1 MAGSS
6 PGAGAAAQRPIH
18 PVTITID
25 AGHPGPVIP
34 GDFAGLSFE
43 RGPLGPGTAG
53 LTGGLFRTENTTML
67 TLFRNLGMTSLR
79 VGGGT
84 VDQLIPAGTG
94 PDGFTGIDEHV
105 RLRRG
110 GRNQGHLHAAPA
122 QPRRPTRSVTCS
134 RSMPGWPGTS
144 GSTTRRTWPASPSA
158 TSRTGMTS
166 TPGPGTSS
174 TRRSTRKS
182 TARRAAPTRP
192 TWRTGRASPTRSG
205 RRRRARRCRGR
216 TSARTTG

>member
-84 VDQLIPAGTG
+84 VDQLIPPGTG
-94 PDGFTGIDEHV
+94 PDGFTAIDEMFAFAAAAGIKV
-105 RLRRG
+105 IFTLRLLNPVANPISDLQAVNARVAGVHLGALPGERG
-110 GRNQGHLHAAPA
+110 QLRHRQ
-122 QPRRPTRSVTCS
+122 
-134 RSMPGWPGTS
+134 
-144 GSTTRRTWPASPSA
+144 
-158 TSRTGMTS
+158 
-166 TPGPGTSS
+166 
-174 TRRSTRKS
+174 
-182 TARRAAPTRP
+182 RAGLA
-192 TWRTGRASPTRSG
+192 
-205 RRRRARRCRGR
+205 
-216 TSARTTG
+216 